1 MESDTRRL
9 LAQLAVAV
17 IAADGRV
24 TSSELEAVA
33 RLDDL
38 GLGRLSTL
46 AGVPRV
52 PQHSGASTSAPPVD
66 CCANGSLRPPRAR
79 GPQARRADRRL

>member
-38 GLGRLSTL
+38 GLGGLSTL
-46 AGVPRV
+46 VEEELRAAAQRRIDLGATCRLLRERV
-52 PQHSGASTSAPPVD
+52 PEA
-66 CCANGSLRPPRAR
+66 AR
-79 GPQARRADRRL
+79 